1 VDKTIGERI
10 RRIRA
15 GKGYSQANVAEDLGI
30 TTGAYSKIERGD
42 TDANVSRLLHI
53 AQVLEVHICE
63 FFRRRLFEPGDG
75 GEKRIRLCDEGR
87 SRKSQQKYPGV
98 AAGIYKAESRIE
110 RERKTCEEEKIISL

>member
-63 FFRRRLFEPGDG
+63 FFDDDYSNRAMEAKKEYGYATKEEVENLSKNIQALLQEFT
-75 GEKRIRLCDEGR
+75 KL
-87 SRKSQQKYPGV
+87 
-98 AAGIYKAESRIE
+98 KAELNG
-110 RERKTCEEEKIISL
+110 KEKPAKKKK